1 MSVARGASCKGAR
14 RSVKDDAWVRLP
26 RETWV
31 LGMAYAEKSGRKLRE
46 IAAKALTQYIKRQ
59 EAKKK

>member
-1 MSVARGASCKGAR
+1 MIGSTADASGGTEL
-14 RSVKDDAWVRLP
+14 KDDAWVRLP

-46 IAAKALTQYIKRQ
+46 IAAKALSEYIKR
-59 EAKKK
+59 EEKKAK

>member
-1 MSVARGASCKGAR
+1 
-14 RSVKDDAWVRLP
+14 VKDDAWVRLP